1 MSIELHPC
9 SRVGRIRNPLLS
21 ALVGRM
27 RNPLEPD
34 LFPYRISPP
43 DLPYRI
49 SWPDLPYRISF
60 GSDLCGEK
68 DVANNVRSNIE
79 W

>member
-49 SWPDLPYRISF
+49 SF
-60 GSDLCGEK
+60 GSDLWGERILQTTS
-68 DVANNVRSNIE
+68 V
-79 W
+79 